1 MLTLGA
7 YAVVGVGALVLLS
20 KTKVLPIIPDQYLP
34 NWSIPN
40 LYPTALDTRL
50 YENPPASQDPKPA
63 DVSLA
68 DVCTLSN
75 RRQYNA
81 WNKVSHW
88 GKNAGASVD
97 DVMFDTLLSGAKADA
112 GCFAGNS

>member
-7 YAVVGVGALVLLS
+7 YAVVGVGALILLS
-20 KTKVLPIIPDQYLP
+20 KTKVLPIIPEQYLP

-50 YENPPASQDPKPA
+50 YDNPPASQDPQPA
-63 DVSLA
+63 DSSLA
-68 DVCTLSN
+68 DVCTISN
-75 RRQYNA
+75 RKQYNA
-81 WNKVSHW
+81 WNRVAKW
-88 GKNAGASVD
+88 GKTADADVD
-97 DVMFDTLLSGAKADA
+97 SVMFDTLLSGAKTDA